1 MNLCWTS
8 KPASDS
14 MANTHAWRALVSF
27 LLVLWYW
34 YISADFLNLFISRE
48 YEVVSDKEVTAK
60 MSHYGKQSHLQHSRE
75 HWAVL
80 LRDRV
85 FICFPEMFFCRIQTQ
100 LTTKVQRVNIRS
112 SSPELISYVDSVDE
126 VLETYLAFFF
136 SKSQLVQGEKKKK
149 ENNLGKIKF
158 Y

>member
-1 MNLCWTS
+1 
-8 KPASDS
+8 
-14 MANTHAWRALVSF
+14 
-27 LLVLWYW
+27 
-34 YISADFLNLFISRE
+34 
-48 YEVVSDKEVTAK
+48 
-60 MSHYGKQSHLQHSRE
+60 
-75 HWAVL
+75 
-80 LRDRV
+80 
-85 FICFPEMFFCRIQTQ
+85 MFFCRIQTQ